1 MTFPVLTT
9 LVSLPLVGAA
19 LLRERSSRCDVLSG
33 SERVLAACALLGSL
47 VCALLATWS
56 FDQNLPGAQEVE
68 FVLGAFGFPSGP
80 RLAVDAIALPL
91 LLTTITLGLFA
102 VLGTP
107 RAALNPA
114 APSPRRQLRALLAT
128 VSATLLLECAADLD
142 TFVVGW
148 CLSLLPG
155 WLLLRP
161 RTGDATAPRGLRRML
176 GFYFACSTAP
186 LLLAALL
193 LHFADAKNG
202 AFGSVV
208 LYARPSVR
216 LDSRTQEGILLL
228 LGLSAL
234 SRKGMVPL
242 HSWVPAFV
250 ERGSV
255 GVMTVLLGA
264 HAGVLLLLRVALP
277 LLPDASRLSTAFV
290 AGAAVAS
297 ALYGAVLAFGQ
308 TNLRR
313 TLGFVA
319 VSQSSLILVGVTTLN
334 QEGVSGAL
342 LQAVGFSLAFAGA
355 AWCAHWIELRT
366 GTADLEKLGGLV
378 AGAPR
383 AAGAFFLCAAAL
395 VGLPGSV
402 GFVADE
408 LLIHGSLTAR
418 PVTAALLLLATAL
431 NAITLFRAYVAVFLG
446 RPKGR
451 PHRAGSAPTLDL
463 LPRERW
469 SVWALV
475 ALILMAGL
483 FPGSLLELRERG
495 VAALLHPTG
504 KEPTSTH

>member
-1 MTFPVLTT
+1 MSFPTLT
-9 LVSLPLVGAA
+9 LLIALPA
-19 LLRERSSRCDVLSG
+19 LTAVFLRD
-33 SERVLAACALLGSL
+33 SERKRLESARVRGIAAGALTLTL
-47 VCALLATWS
+47 LLALAVVFGS
-56 FDQNLPGAQEVE
+56 DQGSGPPAVE
-68 FVLGAFGFPSGP
+68 FVGGWAGLRAGP
-80 RLAVDAIALPL
+80 RLAVDAIVLPL
-91 LLTTITLGLFA
+91 LPVTVVLAMAGILGTSRRESTARHARA
-102 VLGTP
+102 VL
-107 RAALNPA
+107 
-114 APSPRRQLRALLAT
+114 AT
-128 VSATLLLECAADLD
+128 CSGTLLLQCAADLD

-148 CLSLLPG
+148 FASLLPSWFHARANALEDPRERG
-155 WLLLRP
+155 PLRIL
-161 RTGDATAPRGLRRML
+161 TVYLGLASL
-176 GFYFACSTAP
+176 P
-186 LLLAALL
+186 LSLAAIS
-193 LHFADAKNG
+193 LHVTSASG
-202 AFGSVV
+202 AELGSVV
-208 LYARPSVR
+208 LHAQRSVT
-216 LDSRTQEGILLL
+216 LAPRTQEWILLL
-228 LGLSAL
+228 LGVTAL
-234 SRKGMVPL
+234 ARKGMVPL